1 MRDIII
7 LVIVIGA
14 IPYIL
19 KSTHIGVMVW
29 SWLAIMN
36 PHRMAFGFAQTMPFS
51 MIVAIT
57 TMISFFFSKQPRRF
71 PVTPVTVFLILWV
84 IWMTI
89 TTSLSLNPADAWP
102 YWLRVIK
109 IQFMTLLMLAL
120 VWDKEKLNMLV
131 WVVTM
136 SLAFFGIKGGL
147 FAVVHGGNYMVLG
160 PEDSFISGNT
170 EISLALT
177 MTLPLMRYLQITAT
191 NKWVWR
197 GMLAGMMLTTLSI
210 VASYSRGAL
219 VAAAAMGMFLWLKTT
234 GTKKVGL
241 AFIMVI
247 GVVIIL
253 AFIPDKWFDKMST
266 IKSYDQDQSAQG
278 RINAWWFAVNLAKD
292 YPITGG
298 GFKTFT
304 EGLFLRYAPNP
315 ADFHDAHSI
324 YFQVLG
330 EQGYVGLLLFL
341 LLGFLAWR
349 AGSAIIKNCRDKPDL
364 RWAQDLA
371 AMIQVSMVGYAVGG
385 AFLGLAYFDVPYLL
399 MALLVMLKVITEQTT
414 LAQPHDL
421 GVPPNK
427 SATAPFVRQRQV
439 TNRSANVS

>member
-1 MRDIII
+1 
-7 LVIVIGA
+7 
-14 IPYIL
+14 
-19 KSTHIGVMVW
+19 
-29 SWLAIMN
+29 
-36 PHRMAFGFAQTMPFS
+36 
-51 MIVAIT
+51 
-57 TMISFFFSKQPRRF
+57 
-71 PVTPVTVFLILWV
+71 
-84 IWMTI
+84 
-89 TTSLSLNPADAWP
+89 
-102 YWLRVIK
+102 
-109 IQFMTLLMLAL
+109 
-120 VWDKEKLNMLV
+120 MLV

-147 FAVVHGGNYMVLG
+147 FAIVHGGNYMVLG

-330 EQGYVGLLLFL
+330 EQGYAGLLLFL

-349 AGSAIIKNCRDKPDL
+349 AGSAVIKNCRDKPDL